1 MDLDQFFGENII
13 LVLNK
18 IKEKF
23 DYVEYSK
30 HEQEE
35 YINVVESGFFL
46 YAKEGGVINSFRVYL
61 VSVEGFGSS
70 PKDLRST
77 YSSIESLDDV
87 VGLFGDPRATIRSIS
102 IPGIPPTFPGY
113 LYFERCYKIAFHYR
127 GEDGKIVSIQK
138 TDLRF

>member
-35 YINVVESGFFL
+35 YINVVESGFFFTQR
-46 YAKEGGVINSFRVYL
+46 KGGN
-61 VSVEGFGSS
+61 
-70 PKDLRST
+70 K
-77 YSSIESLDDV
+77 
-87 VGLFGDPRATIRSIS
+87 
-102 IPGIPPTFPGY
+102 
-113 LYFERCYKIAFHYR
+113 
-127 GEDGKIVSIQK
+127 
-138 TDLRF
+138 